1 MKIIKKQANLLT
13 FAIGQKQT
21 SKVKSA
27 GKLTKKCKVSTNYV
41 FPILFYISMEKF
53 LPENKES
60 LHGNN
65 IFCLKSVAGIQQ
77 E

>member
-1 MKIIKKQANLLT
+1 M
-13 FAIGQKQT
+13 
-21 SKVKSA
+21 KSA

-41 FPILFYISMEKF
+41 FPILFYISMEKS